1 MKTEGAGAAPGGSA
15 SGVAVAP
22 VMSRHP
28 PDVVELAVK
37 TATACVIA
45 PSRSE
50 TDIAAELKKSQAT
63 LTRYAG
69 TPESATG
76 ALYWACKSKLQN
88 NLKTCA
94 YLHHLDKRCSG
105 TSSAVSYT
113 GKFKVLS
120 SVVNMHANVI
130 KSPVVNA
137 TVHPCALQG
146 IAILNV

>member
-1 MKTEGAGAAPGGSA
+1 MKTEGAGAAAGGSA
-15 SGVAVAP
+15 SGSAVAP
-22 VMSRHP
+22 LMSKHP
-28 PDVVELAVK
+28 PVVVELAVR

-69 TPESATG
+69 TPQSATG
-76 ALYWACKSKLQN
+76 ALYWACKSKLHN
-88 NLKTCA
+88 NTETRA
-94 YLHHLDKRCSG
+94 DLHHLDKRCSR

-113 GKFKVLS
+113 SKFKVWS
-120 SVVNMHANVI
+120 SVVNMHANVT
-130 KSPVVNA
+130 KSPVVDA
-137 TVHPCALQG
+137 KVHPCALQG